1 MLSEKP
7 VYLRC
12 KQITKLLNISR
23 ATWHKWVKAGRAP
36 AGKRLG
42 ERVTIW
48 DEKDVN
54 AFIESCGGN
63 ADKVEAKP

>member
-12 KQITKLLNISR
+12 RQITKLLKISR
-23 ATWHKWVKAGRAP
+23 STWHKWVSEGRAP

-42 ERVTIW
+42 ERVTVW
-48 DEKDVN
+48 DEKDID
-54 AFIESCGGN
+54 AFIESCSGN
-63 ADKVEAKP
+63 AGKVEAKP